1 MSVVD
6 YFPRY
11 LETRKLFP
19 EIMEKDVEEFTVTVS
34 SHHQLESETNIN
46 PSGSSRI
53 NQAVLVRN
61 ATKSYGVG
69 RNRCAV
75 LEGLD
80 MTVKRGSM

>member
-1 MSVVD
+1 
-6 YFPRY
+6 
-11 LETRKLFP
+11 
-19 EIMEKDVEEFTVTVS
+19 MEKDVEEFTVTVS